1 MSARGVDETKR
12 KVYTRGT
19 RGGNE
24 VVVTTTLTDSATWTQ
39 EASLHF
45 VFHFTLIFPFYPI
58 PRPLSIF
65 PVILYTCIPTFF
77 LFLSFFFFFS
87 STVNRESSMDERL
100 N

>member
-1 MSARGVDETKR
+1 MGARGVDETKR

-65 PVILYTCIPTFF
+65 PVTLYTCIPTFF
-77 LFLSFFFFFS
+77 FSFFFFL
-87 STVNRESSMDERL
+87 NRESSMDERL